1 MLLSLLSSCLFFF
14 FNDTAT
20 TEIYT
25 LSLHDAFRS
34 RWAARRTLR
43 PTRPTRHAREPFRA
57 LRSEEHTSELQ
68 SQFHLVCRL
77 LLEKKTLFVLRAAGA
92 DRSAGAA
99 AGGAR
104 RGCGLGEDMVSRVG
118 DLQLDRLSHSV
129 NFFFKETGP
138 PRLYLLPLP
147 RLFPH

>member
-77 LLEKKTLFVLRAAGA
+77 LLEKKTMMEAYDVRAGA
-92 DRSAGAA
+92 DSNVKSLGANCLEVDLGGIETQDAG
-99 AGGAR
+99 
-104 RGCGLGEDMVSRVG
+104 VY
-118 DLQLDRLSHSV
+118 
-129 NFFFKETGP
+129 FFLIYPAP
-138 PRLYLLPLP
+138 PEISPLPLP
-147 RLFPH
+147 NPFPI